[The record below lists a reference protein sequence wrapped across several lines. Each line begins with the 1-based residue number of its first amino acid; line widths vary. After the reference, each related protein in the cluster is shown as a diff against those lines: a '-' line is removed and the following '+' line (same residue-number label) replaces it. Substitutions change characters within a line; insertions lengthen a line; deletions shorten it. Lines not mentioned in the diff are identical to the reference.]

1 MILSRD
7 KIEEEKLDLT
17 LRPKRWEDYIGQEKI
32 KKNISIIIKASKKR
46 GETCCEHLLLSGG
59 SGLGKT
65 SLSHLI
71 AKEMNSD
78 IKITSGPAIERSGD
92 LAAILTNL
100 SEGDVLFIDELHRL
114 NKLCEEIIYPAMEDF
129 KLNIIIGK
137 GPMART
143 MELKIPHFTLIGATT
158 RVALISA
165 PLRNRF
171 GASFHLGLYNQKD
184 IEKIVEISAKVLNVK
199 ITSQS
204 IKIIAS
210 RSRFTPRIANRLLK
224 RVRDFAQVEGEG
236 IINQEIAESAL
247 DFLEIDKMGLEP
259 GDRKILEIIIEKFEG
274 GPVGLNT
281 LVAASS
287 EEEDTILDIYEPY
300 LMQLGFLE
308 RTPKGRKVTRRAYQY
323 LGIDYKGDQQLL

>member
-7 KIEEEKLDLT
+7 KIEEKELDLT
-17 LRPKRWEDYIGQEKI
+17 LRPKSWEEYIGQEKI

-46 GETCCEHLLLSGG
+46 EESCCEHLLLSGG

-71 AKEMNSD
+71 AREMNSS
-78 IKITSGPAIERSGD
+78 IKIISGPAIEKPGD
-92 LAAILTNL
+92 IAAILTNL
-100 SEGDVLFIDELHRL
+100 SEGEVLFIDEIHRL

-129 KLNIIIGK
+129 KINIILGK

-158 RVALISA
+158 KLALISA

-171 GASFHLGLYNQKD
+171 GASFHLDNYSQKD
-184 IEKIVEISAKVLNVK
+184 IEKIIEKSSKILNVK
-199 ITSQS
+199 ISQQA

-224 RVRDFAQVEGEG
+224 RVRDFSQVEREG

-247 DFLEIDKMGLEP
+247 DFLEIDKIGLEP
-259 GDRKILEIIIEKFEG
+259 GDRKMLEIIIEKFKG
-274 GPVGLNT
+274 GPVGLST
-281 LVAASS
+281 LVAASA
-287 EEEDTILDIYEPY
+287 EEGDTILDIYEPY
-300 LMQLGFLE
+300 LIQLGLIE
-308 RTPKGRKVTRRAYQY
+308 RTPKGRKATKAAYQY
-323 LGIDYKGDQQLL
+323 LGINYRNNQQLL